1 MTIPMS
7 RITKYERD
15 AWPQFIR
22 ALYRHGDPGYA
33 RKVQAALGK
42 PEITSKLHGEITSA
56 YSSWLALNEYPPKRN
71 PRRKTL
77 GKRKARTMLKR
88 HEYTSAKQRRFLGA
102 RASGEPVR
110 KAKRNPGERW
120 HVYPIVG
127 DITGKPA
134 QRKRHP
140 GSEIQAW
147 VVARTRAEASSLG
160 RKRLGPSVYAG
171 EPLATF
177 DTRKMADSFARTL
190 VRTVGESYHYKAGG
204 FPK

>member
-88 HEYTSAKQRRFLGA
+88 HEYTSDKQRRFLGA
-102 RASGEPVR
+102 RASGERVR
-110 KAKRNPGERW
+110 KAKRNPARQW
-120 HVYPIVG
+120 HVY
-127 DITGKPA
+127 
-134 QRKRHP
+134 
-140 GSEIQAW
+140 S
-147 VVARTRAEASSLG
+147 VVT
-160 RKRLGPSVYAG
+160 RLGHLTGYVIGQSRADVERKFRTSLRMG
-171 EPLATF
+171 MRLGDF
-177 DTRKMADSFARTL
+177 DLLCKDRPDA
-190 VRTVGESYHYKAGG
+190 VRTAKKLRDELRASTRYGIEL
-204 FPK
+204 

>member
-110 KAKRNPGERW
+110 KVKRNPARAGVWGVYQVLNRPRHTGSATVIGYVAARNYRIADNLLTKQQKPGTGIQYFRGDELARNVTRPDAERIIRALMRGER
-120 HVYPIVG
+120 
-127 DITGKPA
+127 T
-134 QRKRHP
+134 
-140 GSEIQAW
+140 
-147 VVARTRAEASSLG
+147 T
-160 RKRLGPSVYAG
+160 
-171 EPLATF
+171 
-177 DTRKMADSFARTL
+177 
-190 VRTVGESYHYKAGG
+190 
-204 FPK
+204 